1 MDPALPRFMTRM
13 ILSTTPQQAFAQVD
27 ELHLQAAALRE
38 QAHELQEQIDFL
50 KDRADCLATTA
61 EGLQEIAEQDRDAIQ
76 TMFERSLCIYQHMYT
91 VYVSAPRREAR
102 FNDIKTRSEDGMV
115 TMEEMEEFLED
126 VYQHFLVTFERVE
139 RSAAPEPE
147 SPPTL
152 NTLSSAAPA
161 QNQSETEVPIKQGLK
176 RKFSTFQEDENGIDA
191 DSERANKGNDAVES
205 SDEVSSSDENCQDE
219 STNNVE
225 TNEESSCEGTE
236 DMEESPGEESG
247 SVSDEDSDNECDDSE
262 VVGSSDGETE
272 SDSST

>member
-38 QAHELQEQIDFL
+38 QARELQEQIDFL

-126 VYQHFLVTFERVE
+126 VYQHFLPTFERVE

-152 NTLSSAAPA
+152 NALSSAAQA

-205 SDEVSSSDENCQDE
+205 SDEASSDEDCQDE

-236 DMEESPGEESG
+236 DVEESPGEESG
-247 SVSDEDSDNECDDSE
+247 SASGEDSDNECDDSE

-272 SDSST
+272 SDSSK